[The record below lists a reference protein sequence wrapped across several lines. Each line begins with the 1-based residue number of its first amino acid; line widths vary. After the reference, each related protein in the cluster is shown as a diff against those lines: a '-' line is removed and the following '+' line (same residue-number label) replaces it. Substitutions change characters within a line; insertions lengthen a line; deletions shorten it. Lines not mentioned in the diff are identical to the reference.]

1 MKVQQLMTRN
11 VETCRADECLDR
23 AAATMWERDCGVLP
37 VVGPGN
43 GAERVVGMLTDRD
56 ICMAAYTQ
64 GRPLREITVATA
76 MSKSLCSC
84 RSTDAVE
91 VALRIMET
99 NQIRRLPVLDADDH
113 LIGLLSLADIG
124 REAAR
129 EHVSTRREVTDAALG
144 QTLEA
149 IAAPRATGALAVRG

>member
-1 MKVQQLMTRN
+1 MKVHQLMTRT
-11 VETCRADECLDR
+11 VETCRSDEHLDR
-23 AAATMWERDCGVLP
+23 AAGAMWNHDCGVLP
-37 VVGPGN
+37 VLAAGDGT
-43 GAERVVGMLTDRD
+43 ERVVGMLTDRD

-64 GRPLREITVATA
+64 GRALHEIPVATA
-76 MSKSLCSC
+76 MSQSLCSC

-99 NQIRRLPVLDADDH
+99 NQIRRLPVLDGDDR

-129 EHVSTRREVTDAALG
+129 EHVETRPEVTEAALA

-149 IAAPRATGALAVRG
+149 IAAPRTTGPLAVRA

>member
-1 MKVQQLMTRN
+1 MRVEQLMTRN
-11 VETCRADECLDR
+11 VETCRVDEHLDG
-23 AAATMWERDCGVLP
+23 AAAIMWHRDCGVLP
-37 VVGPGN
+37 VMASGN
-43 GAERVVGMLTDRD
+43 GGARVVGMLTDRD

-64 GRPLREITVATA
+64 GRPLREIPVATA
-76 MSKSLCSC
+76 MSQSLCSC
-84 RSTDAVE
+84 RPTDAIT

-129 EHVSTRREVTDAALG
+129 EHVAPSREVTDAALG